1 MRIDGSVAYYLLT
14 QAFDDVVCD
23 KAALRMLVDYPI
35 LYDVEADMNGHL
47 VLVPE
52 HERPS
57 AGLLLTESICL
68 CLNSSSAESAH
79 EAGYAVIHIHDSVR
93 FPHLYNYLQQAFVHF
108 ERLDA
113 LLRAYVY
120 TRSNAQAILDACAQA
135 TGCPLFLVD
144 EQYRGV
150 CEAVGQENPYV
161 AAIQQAVGFET
172 LEEDGIDLLMASRN
186 YRHMRLSNNVFTVPG
201 ASDLPMKNL
210 FVEGSLKG
218 VVMSRHEGTAL
229 SARYVRFFLK
239 YIGSYLELLYAQT
252 GSFGVVPTES
262 DRIRAALA
270 SLLSEGKANYADVQS
285 LLLENGHT
293 PESHYV
299 VLRIERSFTYEGAEG
314 LTYLAHC
321 FEQAWPRAY
330 CFAIDNVPFMLADI
344 SPSAEIGERDFFQ
357 DILITARENL
367 SKVGISRP
375 FVEMEQLDAARFQ
388 ATIALKQ
395 GSISDP
401 TFWFYRFS
409 DYALPWLIEH
419 GWSTVP
425 FAHAAHPAVL
435 EVMRYDSAHGTELL
449 HTLSTFLNCRFN
461 ATKAAENL
469 FVARSTLLNRLDR
482 IVAMT
487 GIDLENTDDIL
498 YLELSLA
505 RIDKLGAAVRHK

>member
-1 MRIDGSVAYYLLT
+1 MNIDGSVAYYILS
-14 QAFDDVVCD
+14 QAFDDVICD

-57 AGLLLTESICL
+57 AGLLLAESICL
-68 CLNSSSAESAH
+68 CLNSKSAESARD
-79 EAGYAVIHIHDSVR
+79 AGYAVIHIRDSVR
-93 FPHLYNYLQQAFVHF
+93 FPHLYNYLQQVFVHF

-135 TGCPLFLVD
+135 TGCPLSLVD
-144 EQYRGV
+144 EQYRGI
-150 CEAVGQENPYV
+150 CEAIGQESPYV
-161 AAIQQAVGFET
+161 AAIQQSPGFET
-172 LEEDGIDLLMASRN
+172 LEEDGIDLLMASQN
-186 YRHMRLSNNVFTVPG
+186 YRHMRLSKNVFTAPG
-201 ASDLPMKNL
+201 ANDLPMKNL

-229 SARYVRFFLK
+229 SARYVRFVLN
-239 YIGSYLELLYAQT
+239 YVGNYLELLYAQT
-252 GSFGVVPTES
+252 GSFGMAPTES
-262 DRIRAALA
+262 DRIRAALT

-285 LLLENGHT
+285 LLLENGHA
-293 PESHYV
+293 PESQYV

-330 CFAIDNVPFMLADI
+330 CFAVENAPFMLADI
-344 SPSAEIGERDFFQ
+344 SPSAATDNRDFFQ
-357 DILITARENL
+357 DILITARDNL

-375 FVEMEQLDAARFQ
+375 FTEMEQLDAAQFQ
-388 ATIALKQ
+388 AIVALKQ
-395 GSISDP
+395 GSVSDP

-419 GWSTVP
+419 GWHNAPV
-425 FAHAAHPAVL
+425 AYAAHPAIL
-435 EVMRYDSAHGTELL
+435 DLIRYDSAHGTELL
-449 HTLSTFLNCRFN
+449 HTLSTFLRCRFN
-461 ATKAAENL
+461 ATKAADDL

-487 GIDLENTDDIL
+487 GIDLEDTDDIL
-498 YLELSLA
+498 YLKLSLT
-505 RIDKLGAAVRHK
+505 RVGEN